1 MKWMFIAIIVI
12 GISSAS
18 YGYSR
23 IIDSKMPDNIKHPL
37 YLLGGIIAMGIG
49 LLLFSVPNFFTA
61 SPY

>member
-1 MKWMFIAIIVI
+1 MKWMFLAIIMM

-18 YGYSR
+18 YGYSG
-23 IIDSKMPDNIKHPL
+23 IIDSKVPDNIKRPIF
-37 YLLGGIIAMGIG
+37 LLGGIIAMGIG